1 MAKTVTGVGRV
12 TVFPLL
18 HRWPDTH
25 GVVAYT
31 TTGHFGDTAIVGYIP
46 IAEVPDVHLMEV
58 AARHA
63 VGQSRRA
70 HTEWV
75 LCTGWSSRVVP
86 KPRTLHLPD
95 AAWSLEVEES
105 SELEATMYGHRFL
118 RAGRFTLTTPNHASP
133 DEQLMS
139 QARGVL
145 PDRSRAAAELALCI

>member
-1 MAKTVTGVGRV
+1 MAKTIDGAGRV

-18 HRWPDTH
+18 HTWPDTW

-46 IAEVPDVHLMEV
+46 AQGVPDAHLMDV

-63 VGQSRRA
+63 AGQSRRA

-86 KPRTLHLPD
+86 KPGTIELRDTP
-95 AAWSLEVEES
+95 WSLEVEES
-105 SELEATMYGHRFL
+105 SELEATMYGHRHL
-118 RAGRFTLTTPNHASP
+118 RTGRFTLTTPDPRLPHA
-133 DEQLMS
+133 DLMS

-145 PDRSRAAAELALCI
+145 PDRARGAAELALCT

>member
-1 MAKTVTGVGRV
+1 MAKSITGVGRV

-18 HRWPDTH
+18 HRWPDTW

-31 TTGHFGDTAIVGYIP
+31 TAGHFGDTAIVGYIP
-46 IAEVPDVHLMEV
+46 IADVPDVHLLEV

-86 KPRTLHLPD
+86 KPRTLHLPETP
-95 AAWSLEVEES
+95 WSLEVEET
-105 SELEATMYGHRFL
+105 SELEATMYGHRHL
-118 RAGRFTLTTPNHASP
+118 RVGRFTLTTADHALP
-133 DEQLMS
+133 DEALMS
-139 QARGVL
+139 QARDVL
-145 PDRSRAAAELALCI
+145 PERARGAEELALCI